1 MNNKLVSA
9 FGFVGISLLLFTFIT
24 GGLLIEDYDATSQ
37 FISESYAIDTKYGL
51 YLRLFGYI
59 PSGIMISLFYFLG
72 AKYLQSNILVKTGF
86 YGIGIFYGLGTIITG
101 IFPCDSGCNK
111 EMLNPSFAQIIHN
124 LSALIMYLFVP
135 FFIISIGLAI
145 KKTKHLFSA
154 LSITLGFFSLILV
167 YLLSSN
173 LLTEF
178 IGLYQRAVEIIF
190 ALWTILCANEIK
202 KTNNSN

>member
-9 FGFVGISLLLFTFIT
+9 FGFAGVSLLLFTFIL
-24 GGLLIEDYDATSQ
+24 GGLLIENYDITSQ
-37 FISESYAIDTKYGL
+37 FISESYAVDTKYGL

-72 AKYLQSNILVKTGF
+72 VKYLQPNILVKIGF
-86 YGIGIFYGLGTIITG
+86 YGIGIFYGLGTIITA
-101 IFPCDSGCNK
+101 IFPCDSGCNT
-111 EMLNPSFAQIIHN
+111 EMINPSFAQIIHN

-145 KKTKHLFSA
+145 KKTRHLFSIQ
-154 LSITLGFFSLILV
+154 SIILGLFSLILT
-167 YLLSSN
+167 YLFSSY
-173 LLTEF
+173 LTSEF
-178 IGLYQRAVEIIF
+178 IGLFQRAIEAIF
-190 ALWTILCANEIK
+190 ILWTILCANEIK

>member
-1 MNNKLVSA
+1 MNNKFVSA
-9 FGFVGISLLLFTFIT
+9 FGFIGVSLLLFTFIL
-24 GGLLIEDYDATSQ
+24 GGLLIENYDITSQ
-37 FISESYAIDTKYGL
+37 FISESYAVDTKYGL
-51 YLRLFGYI
+51 YLRVFGYI

-72 AKYLQSNILVKTGF
+72 VKYLQPNILVKIGF
-86 YGIGIFYGLGTIITG
+86 YGIGLFYGLGTIIAA

-145 KKTKHLFSA
+145 KKTRHLFSIQ
-154 LSITLGFFSLILV
+154 SIILGLFSLILI
-167 YLLSSN
+167 YLFGSN
-173 LLTEF
+173 LTSEF
-178 IGLYQRAVEIIF
+178 IGFFQRAIEAIF
-190 ALWTILCANEIK
+190 ILWTILCANEIK

>member
-9 FGFVGISLLLFTFIT
+9 FGFIGISLLLFTFII
-24 GGLLIEDYDATSQ
+24 GGLLIENYNITSQ

-72 AKYLQSNILVKTGF
+72 AKHLQPNILVTIGF
-86 YGIGIFYGLGTIITG
+86 YGVGIFYGLGTIITG

-124 LSALIMYLFVP
+124 LSALIMYIFVP

-145 KKTKHLFSA
+145 KKTRYMFSVQ
-154 LSITLGFFSLILV
+154 SIMLGLFSLILV
-167 YLLSSN
+167 CLFSSN
-173 LLTEF
+173 LLSKF
-178 IGLYQRAVEIIF
+178 IGLHQRAIEIIF
-190 ALWTILCANEIK
+190 ALWTILCAHQIK
-202 KTNNSN
+202 K